1 MNGKESRSAEFFY
14 GLFYGRENFGCKTAQ
29 FCATRCESEMTETP
43 GVGNAVVSRR
53 QDVTVESG
61 ECAESDAALEAE

>member
-1 MNGKESRSAEFFY
+1 VNGKESRSAEFFY

-43 GVGNAVVSRR
+43 GVGNAVQSSETLRNS
-53 QDVTVESG
+53 SG
-61 ECAESDAALEAE
+61 LN